1 MLISTFNTQLQKKH
15 PQATAYVPDGFGTG
29 KRKANQV
36 NVVYSPNGKVY
47 EYKGTILS
55 VAERLGLIPEINY
68 EMEAQRIASELKHN
82 TREVIGH
89 DGCQDTVRYLFEKWV
104 ETKDAGVDEFDRPLV
119 IFYISTE
126 SKW

>member
-15 PQATAYVPDGFGTG
+15 PQAIAYVPDGFGTG
-29 KRKANQV
+29 KRKANTV
-36 NVVYSPNGKVY
+36 CVVYSPNGKVY
-47 EYKGTILS
+47 EYKGSILS

-68 EMEAQRIASELKHN
+68 EVEAQKIASELKHN
-82 TREVIGH
+82 AEVIGH
-89 DGCQDTVRYLFEKWV
+89 DGCQDTIRYLLEKWV